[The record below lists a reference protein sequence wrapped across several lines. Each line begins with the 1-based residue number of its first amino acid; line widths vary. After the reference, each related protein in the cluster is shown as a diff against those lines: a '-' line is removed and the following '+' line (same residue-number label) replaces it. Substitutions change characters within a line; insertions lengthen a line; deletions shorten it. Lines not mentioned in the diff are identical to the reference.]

1 VAEKV
6 KFLVVDD
13 DQEVC
18 NFFTY
23 LLRSKGYEVET
34 ANSGRE
40 AFARLE
46 SSRFN
51 AALVDLKLPD
61 SDGITIL
68 KKIKE
73 RQPECEVIIITGYST
88 VKSAIEA
95 IQHGAFDY
103 LEKPFVDIEEMEK
116 LLERALSVRAQAAE
130 SIIEINGLTFIVGQ
144 SPKMRRLL
152 TAARKIATKN
162 ITVLI
167 QGETGSGKEV
177 LARYIHAISHRRDRP
192 FLACNCGAFSES
204 LLESELFGHE
214 KGSFTGAT
222 SRKRGIF
229 ELAHKGTLFLDEI
242 DSASLAI
249 QVKLLRVL
257 ETGEFLRVGGEEIC
271 KVDMRVIAAT
281 NTNLATRVEESLFR
295 EDLFYRLDVA
305 SFTIPPLRERQEDL
319 PLFIN
324 YFLERETKLK
334 QSPMKRFSED
344 ALAVMQEHTWPG
356 NIRELKNTVSQAL
369 VFSSGPL
376 ITVADLPERIR
387 RKKVQL
393 PVSAVVPAPEAEPE
407 TVPEAESEPEIKP
420 APPLPEQSAAPASPR
435 EEVPAAAAEEKKTA
449 DVPLLALQ
457 PQQTQLL
464 ELLNEFET
472 QLLETLRLKEGFAFN
487 DFYQSMKEWNDRLNK
502 KIIAK
507 ALEET
512 YDNQVKAAELLGIT
526 PRALRYYLKK

>member
-1 VAEKV
+1 MAAVAQ
-6 KFLVVDD
+6 FLVVDD

-23 LLRSKGYEVET
+23 LLKSKGYAVET
-34 ANSGRE
+34 ANTGRE
-40 AFARLE
+40 AFTKLNN
-46 SSRFN
+46 FQFD

-61 SDGITIL
+61 SDGIAIL
-68 KKIKE
+68 KQIKE
-73 RQPECEVIIITGYST
+73 QQPECEVIIITGYST

-103 LEKPFVDIEEMEK
+103 VEKPFVNIEEMER
-116 LLERALSVRAQAAE
+116 LLERALSVRAQPPEA
-130 SIIEINGLTFIVGQ
+130 IIEEAGLTFIVGV
-144 SPKMRRLL
+144 SPSMRRLV
-152 TAARKIATKN
+152 TAARKIAKKN

-177 LARYIHAISHRRDRP
+177 LARYIHAISHRNDRP

-222 SRKRGIF
+222 ARKRGIF

-257 ETGEFLRVGGEEIC
+257 ETGEFLRVGGESIC

-281 NTNLATRVEESLFR
+281 NANLASKVEESYFR

-305 SFTIPPLRERQEDL
+305 SLIIPPLRERVEDL
-319 PLFIN
+319 PIFLN
-324 YFLERETKLK
+324 YFLERESNIKNT
-334 QSPMKRFSED
+334 PPKRFCDE
-344 ALAVMQEHTWPG
+344 ALEVLREHTWPG

-369 VFSSGPL
+369 LLSPGPL
-376 ITVADLPERIR
+376 ITVADLPQRVR
-387 RKKVQL
+387 PKKQTLSV
-393 PVSAVVPAPEAEPE
+393 
-407 TVPEAESEPEIKP
+407 TKEI
-420 APPLPEQSAAPASPR
+420 L
-435 EEVPAAAAEEKKTA
+435 AAAEEKVQA
-449 DVPLLALQ
+449 EVAEPEVQSPLPPTPPIKKAAATTESSIVLQ
-457 PQQTQLL
+457 QHQAELRQLL
-464 ELLNEFET
+464 SQFEAEFFSS
-472 QLLETLRLKEGFAFN
+472 LKIKEGFDFN
-487 DFYQSMKEWNDRLNK
+487 GFYESFKDWSNKLNK
-502 KIIAK
+502 KVIAK

-512 YDNQVKAAELLGIT
+512 YDNQIKAAELLGIT
-526 PRALRYYLKK
+526 ARALRYHLKK

>member
-1 VAEKV
+1 MPTTAQ
-6 KFLVVDD
+6 FLVVDD

-23 LLRSKGYEVET
+23 LLKSKGYQVET
-34 ANSGRE
+34 ANTGRE
-40 AFARLE
+40 TFAKLKN
-46 SSRFN
+46 FQFD

-61 SDGITIL
+61 SDGIAIL
-68 KKIKE
+68 KQIKE
-73 RQPECEVIIITGYST
+73 QQPECEVIIITGYST

-95 IQHGAFDY
+95 IQYGAFDY
-103 LEKPFVDIEEMEK
+103 VEKPFVNIEEMEK
-116 LLERALSVRAQAAE
+116 LLEKALSVRAQPPE
-130 SIIEINGLTFIVGQ
+130 SIIEEAGLTFIVGEN
-144 SPKMRRLL
+144 PNMRRLV
-152 TAARKIATKN
+152 TAARKIAKKN

-177 LARYIHAISHRRDRP
+177 LARYIHAISHRSDRP

-222 SRKRGIF
+222 ARKRGIF

-257 ETGEFLRVGGEEIC
+257 ETGEFLRVGGESIC

-281 NTNLATRVEESLFR
+281 NANLASKVEESYFR

-305 SFTIPPLRERQEDL
+305 SLVIPPLRERVDDL
-319 PLFIN
+319 PLFLN
-324 YFLERETKLK
+324 YFLERESKIK
-334 QSPMKRFSED
+334 NAPVKRFSDE
-344 ALAVMQEHTWPG
+344 ALAVLKEHSWPG

-369 VFSSGPL
+369 LLSSGPL
-376 ITVADLPERIR
+376 ITVADLPQRVKP
-387 RKKVQL
+387 KKQA
-393 PVSAVVPAPEAEPE
+393 VSVIEEINIEDKKQAEPE
-407 TVPEAESEPEIKP
+407 KTTITHESDVPIK
-420 APPLPEQSAAPASPR
+420 AAPESFIQ
-435 EEVPAAAAEEKKTA
+435 KIK
-449 DVPLLALQ
+449 LQ
-457 PQQTQLL
+457 QHQE
-464 ELLNEFET
+464 ELLPILMQFEEEFLQTLQIKKGFDFNSFNESF
-472 QLLETLRLKEGFAFN
+472 KSWGN
-487 DFYQSMKEWNDRLNK
+487 DLNK
-502 KIIAK
+502 KIIQK

-526 PRALRYYLKK
+526 PRALRYHLKK

>member
-1 VAEKV
+1 MAEKV

-23 LLRSKGYEVET
+23 LLKSKGYEVET
-34 ANSGRE
+34 AQTGRE
-40 AFARLE
+40 TFAKLD
-46 SSRFN
+46 SARFN

-73 RQPECEVIIITGYST
+73 KQPECEVIIITGYST

-95 IQHGAFDY
+95 IQYGAFDY
-103 LEKPFVDIEEMEK
+103 VEKPFVDIEEMEK
-116 LLERALSVRAQAAE
+116 LLERALSVSTQSKEA
-130 SIIEINGLTFIVGQ
+130 IIEINGLTFIVGE

-177 LARYIHAISHRRDRP
+177 LARYIHAISHRNDRA

-257 ETGEFLRVGGEEIC
+257 ETGEFLRVGGEDIC
-271 KVDMRVIAAT
+271 KVDMRIIAAT
-281 NTNLATRVEESLFR
+281 NANLATRVEESLFR

-305 SFTIPPLRERQEDL
+305 SFTIPPLRERTEDL

-324 YFLERETKLK
+324 YFLEREHKLK
-334 QSPMKRFSED
+334 QTPVKRFSKE
-344 ALAVMQEHTWPG
+344 ALAVMQEHPWPG

-387 RKKVQL
+387 QKKHHL
-393 PVSAVVPAPEAEPE
+393 PEAAVMPKLEPE
-407 TVPEAESEPEIKP
+407 PPAKPTPELPSPPPVLPEKP
-420 APPLPEQSAAPASPR
+420 APTPAPPQEQAPT
-435 EEVPAAAAEEKKTA
+435 VPADDALAAAS
-449 DVPLLALQ
+449 VPVVLQ
-457 PQQTQLL
+457 PQQERLL
-464 ELLNEFET
+464 EHLAEFEA
-472 QLLETLRLKEGFAFN
+472 QLVETLQLKAGFAFN
-487 DFYQSMKEWNDRLNK
+487 DFYDSFKQWNDRLNK

-526 PRALRYYLKK
+526 PRALRYYLNK